1 MYEFVDHF
9 SLIAIPLYLGFF
21 HLYIYVLVKEELW
34 NMNPYEH
41 QNFDIIYKAGLRGE
55 QISFT
60 LTGFA
65 IIALVFIITVF
76 NERLAEVEL
85 VIVYFSI
92 GFFLEIFSAFLFHD
106 MKKFGYQI
114 SASIFQYGGLFA
126 IILGFFTFLTDLMEW
141 SFYIQSVYVVGVIG
155 FIFLTGKEMQV
166 YKDYRKKKDS
176 NE

>member
-1 MYEFVDHF
+1 MYEIVDHI
-9 SLIAIPLYLGFF
+9 SLIAIPLFIGFF
-21 HLYIYVLVKEELW
+21 HLYIYVSVKNELW
-34 NMNPYEH
+34 NMNPFEH
-41 QNFDIIYKAGLRGE
+41 PNFEIIYKAGLRGE

-85 VIVYFSI
+85 VLVYFSI
-92 GFFLEIFSAFLFHD
+92 GFFSEIFSAFLFHV

-114 SASIFQYGGLFA
+114 SASIFQYAGLFA
-126 IILGFFTFLTDLMEW
+126 IILGFYSFLTDLMEW
-141 SFYIQSVYVVGVIG
+141 SFYIQLVYILGVTG
-155 FIFLTGKEMQV
+155 FVILTTKELQV
-166 YKDYRKKKDS
+166 YKDYRKKKDN